1 MALNICRLARPGGA
15 QVTSSSEENPM
26 PRQTKPVPAI
36 TEQGVHTLLKKGT
49 QKSFLRKLSERALKY
64 NTWEAKPATKRGDVL
79 PHHYCELA
87 T

>member
-36 TEQGVHTLLKKGT
+36 TEQGTYPSKEGYSEELEKT
-49 QKSFLRKLSERALKY
+49 LRKGFLKI
-64 NTWEAKPATKRGDVL
+64 
-79 PHHYCELA
+79 
-87 T
+87 

>member
-26 PRQTKPVPAI
+26 PRQTKPVSAI
-36 TEQGVHTLLKKGT
+36 TEQGVHTLLKKV
-49 QKSFLRKLSERALKY
+49 FLKKLSERALKY